1 MTGVAGREAYRG
13 IGQLEDPPSDAS
25 FFTRRHLN
33 YPPFTSARTPKELRG
48 GHSVG
53 VRALAWNAHGDVLMS
68 CGSDQM
74 VRAWHPEK
82 STDVRST
89 TEFTGHTGQISAIAC
104 HPTNPYLFAT
114 GGIDKTVRLWDTRA
128 PSATKVVVTPGSNI
142 NLAYH
147 PDGRYLAVGDKNET
161 VSLVDAVQ
169 STFMHKIK
177 DGAVDREEVNEIT
190 WSPDGSLL
198 LLPMGSGR
206 ISFLRALQI
215 PGTHAGTFTEAEKGS
230 SNWERIMYHPAHPAA
245 IFCIKWDPT
254 NRVVATAA
262 ADSTVA
268 VWDAA
273 RWDCKCALSDFK
285 YPSRSIDFSFDGEWL
300 ASGGEDTDISLVRT
314 ILYSYSSG
322 LARK

>member
-1 MTGVAGREAYRG
+1 MTGAAGREAHRR

-25 FFTRRHLN
+25 FFTRRHIN
-33 YPPFTSARTPKELRG
+33 YPPFSSARPPKELRG

-74 VRAWHPEK
+74 VRAWYPEK
-82 STDVRST
+82 STDVRLS

-104 HPTNPYLFAT
+104 HPTNPHLLAT
-114 GGIDKTVRLWDTRA
+114 GGIDKTVRIWDLRA
-128 PSATKVVVTPGSNI
+128 PSATKVVAMSGSNI

-147 PDGRYLAVGDKNET
+147 PQGKYLAVGDKNET
-161 VSLVDAVQ
+161 VSLVDADQ
-169 STFMHKIK
+169 GAFMHKIK
-177 DGAVDREEVNEIT
+177 DGAVDREEINELA
-190 WSPDGSLL
+190 WSPDGSML

-206 ISFLRALQI
+206 ISFLRSPHTPDA
-215 PGTHAGTFTEAEKGS
+215 HTETSIGADGLN
-230 SNWERIMYHPAHPAA
+230 SNWKRILHHSAHPAA

-254 NRVVATAA
+254 DRVVATAA

-268 VWDAA
+268 IWDSS
-273 RWDCKCALSDFK
+273 RWDCKCVLSDFK

-300 ASGGEDTDISLVRT
+300 ASGGEDVDISLVRT
-314 ILYSYSSG
+314 TFQL
-322 LARK
+322 LT